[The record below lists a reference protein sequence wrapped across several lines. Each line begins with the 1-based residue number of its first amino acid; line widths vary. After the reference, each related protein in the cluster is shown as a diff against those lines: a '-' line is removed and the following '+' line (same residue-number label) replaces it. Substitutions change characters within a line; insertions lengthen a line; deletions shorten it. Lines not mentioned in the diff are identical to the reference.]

1 MREIL
6 NRIGLPA
13 LLEQTAE
20 ECSELAQACLK
31 YARLLRQENPTP
43 KTEQECVCEL
53 MEDLLYQIKD
63 VLDVRTGSNW
73 YCGSAERGESE

>member
-31 YARLLRQENPTP
+31 YARLL
-43 KTEQECVCEL
+43 
-53 MEDLLYQIKD
+53 
-63 VLDVRTGSNW
+63 
-73 YCGSAERGESE
+73 